1 MHGIQSL
8 QRRSAGRGGIHGAC
22 RIQVRRRTSTKLARP
37 QGQPCSSCHRYQA
50 TRPPADALAAPCS
63 PGWWRT
69 GRQREIQVVVL
80 HFIQV
85 PAVPLQLLLVET
97 LPSHLLQLE
106 VRIGQRGV
114 ACAPVSQ
121 PSLYSSLG
129 ACEHLHAM
137 SACFDAGWASTASAT
152 RALRGWPPLL
162 CAASFNFAGKQFALR
177 VPAAGPAGGPAMRRS
192 QTADPSDELSVKVVR
207 MRQELKAVGQERD
220 AFIAHINAVHERLA
234 ADRSKYPSA
243 SCAGILKLTLQETV
257 RERDLLR
264 GHVDEL
270 HRQLAEQ
277 AFEAAAAKVENA
289 RRSASPR
296 PPKQLSQHDREEAQK
311 RIRQS
316 IEKNKKANVEQAIEE
331 AQRKELAALFAG
343 RKWARKLPG
352 ATLDER

>member
-1 MHGIQSL
+1 
-8 QRRSAGRGGIHGAC
+8 
-22 RIQVRRRTSTKLARP
+22 
-37 QGQPCSSCHRYQA
+37 
-50 TRPPADALAAPCS
+50 
-63 PGWWRT
+63 
-69 GRQREIQVVVL
+69 
-80 HFIQV
+80 
-85 PAVPLQLLLVET
+85 
-97 LPSHLLQLE
+97 
-106 VRIGQRGV
+106 
-114 ACAPVSQ
+114 
-121 PSLYSSLG
+121 
-129 ACEHLHAM
+129 M

-152 RALRGWPPLL
+152 RALRDWPPLL

-192 QTADPSDELSVKVVR
+192 QTADPSDELSVMVVR
-207 MRQELKAVGQERD
+207 MRQELKAVGRERD

-234 ADRSKYPSA
+234 TDRSKYPSA

-316 IEKNKKANVEQAIEE
+316 IEKSKKANVEQAIEE
-331 AQRKELAALFAG
+331 AQRKELAALVAG

-352 ATLDER
+352 ATLEERCAHWGHLQPDSLECSARTVGWDPPCLPQLDLGGCGLSAHPPHVLHTDHSHRCSHRPFTPVFTRSGSNRCT

>member
-1 MHGIQSL
+1 
-8 QRRSAGRGGIHGAC
+8 
-22 RIQVRRRTSTKLARP
+22 
-37 QGQPCSSCHRYQA
+37 
-50 TRPPADALAAPCS
+50 
-63 PGWWRT
+63 
-69 GRQREIQVVVL
+69 
-80 HFIQV
+80 
-85 PAVPLQLLLVET
+85 
-97 LPSHLLQLE
+97 
-106 VRIGQRGV
+106 
-114 ACAPVSQ
+114 
-121 PSLYSSLG
+121 
-129 ACEHLHAM
+129 M